1 VKGSKSSILGQ
12 TLLFHFRNKKW
23 SNVFH
28 NHPSDT
34 LLDVNASLA
43 LGLIML
49 GMALGSVLT
58 FIAFKG
64 HAARQKAHDDATVGE
79 GH

>member
-1 VKGSKSSILGQ
+1 V
-12 TLLFHFRNKKW
+12 
-23 SNVFH
+23 
-28 NHPSDT
+28 
-34 LLDVNASLA
+34 DVNASLA